1 LYLTVLFLRHKLRY
15 EASLITGSKSS
26 KQHADLQEKRN
37 GLSRRITQ
45 WREVQLAYMPMVTSL
60 LLKTGAIALDT
71 SDTSVGSELAEDI
84 PLHFPSSLPSSLQN
98 SLSQSS
104 LAEKEYRLRIGQADE
119 ALENIRHGRR
129 MITGLIQFKKFNIS
143 GAGNKPNTRFRTIV
157 NRLQNHIQR
166 AAEIYRTTYN
176 ALLILRPDGD
186 WKIRFRSLQPDDI
199 RGPGRQA
206 DDPLQ
211 QSHSRYEMSWIWLV
225 GKGSESVGSGEGE
238 LDDSLRAEWAKMK
251 ARQDRWDEEYKLVQ
265 EEMRRTVVY
274 LEWKARWWRQQAAR
288 RSVDDESLSQGLYAC
303 AERQAHQLDMLAA
316 SCVKEWVPLLKQNG
330 ADVLWAGQYQ
340 VVEDGERSEDED
352 NSSDENDEDNG
363 GKGKERAKLREDIF
377 DSFELDD

>member
-1 LYLTVLFLRHKLRY
+1 LYHLIVFRHKLRY
-15 EASLITGSKSS
+15 EASLITGNKSS

-45 WREVQLAYMPMVTSL
+45 WREVQLVYMPMVASL
-60 LLKTGAIALDT
+60 LLETGTISLGT
-71 SDTSVGSELAEDI
+71 SDTSVGSELAEAI
-84 PLHFPSSLPSSLQN
+84 PLHLPSSLPSSLRN
-98 SLSQSS
+98 SSSQSS

-119 ALENIRHGRR
+119 GLEHIRHGRR

-157 NRLQNHIQR
+157 NRLQNRIQR
-166 AAEIYRTTYN
+166 AADVYRTAYN
-176 ALLILRPDGD
+176 ALLILQPDGD
-186 WKIRFRSLQPDDI
+186 WKIRFRSLQPNDI

-225 GKGSESVGSGEGE
+225 GKGSGSVGSGEGE
-238 LDDSLRAEWAKMK
+238 LDESLRAEWAKMK

-288 RSVDDESLSQGLYAC
+288 RSVEDESISQGLYAC
-303 AERQAHQLDMLAA
+303 AERQAHQLDMLAS
-316 SCVKEWVPLLKQNG
+316 SCVKKWVPLLKENG
-330 ADVLWAGQYQ
+330 ANVLWAGQYQ
-340 VVEDGERSEDED
+340 VIEDEERSEDED
-352 NSSDENDEDNG
+352 SSGDESEEGNG
-363 GKGKERAKLREDIF
+363 GKGKERDNLGEDIF